1 MERINQNRLPPQ
13 NLDAEKA
20 ILGSIMLRPG
30 AIHEIT
36 DLIRADSFYAVIL
49 RLNVIPHTVE
59 N

>member
-30 AIHEIT
+30 AIQIG
-36 DLIRADSFYAVIL
+36 RAHV
-49 RLNVIPHTVE
+49 
-59 N
+59 